1 MNLQRKKSICVY
13 CAHRDG
19 AKPSYLQ
26 AAQDTGEMIA
36 RLNMRLV
43 YGAGSVGLMGKV
55 ANSAQSGNAEVFGV
69 IPEHLLDLEIGKD
82 DIDSFIVTE
91 NMHERKKI
99 MVLNSDAFIL
109 LPGGFGSLDEFFEL
123 ITWRQLGLHN
133 KPCFIFNVNGYW
145 NPLLK
150 LIDNQISEGFVL
162 SNNKSFFSVVESID
176 ELESKLIQSLS

>member
-36 RLNMRLV
+36 RYNMRLV

-69 IPEHLLDLEIGKD
+69 IPEHLLELEIGKD

-145 NPLLK
+145 NSLLQ

-162 SNNKSFFSVVESID
+162 SNNKKFFSVVENID
-176 ELESKLIQSLS
+176 ELETKLIQSLS

>member
-109 LPGGFGSLDEFFEL
+109 LPGGF
-123 ITWRQLGLHN
+123 
-133 KPCFIFNVNGYW
+133 
-145 NPLLK
+145 
-150 LIDNQISEGFVL
+150 
-162 SNNKSFFSVVESID
+162 
-176 ELESKLIQSLS
+176 

>member
-19 AKPSYLQ
+19 TKSSYLQ
-26 AAQDTGEMIA
+26 AATDTGNMIA
-36 RLNMRLV
+36 RNSMRLV
-43 YGAGSVGLMGKV
+43 YGAGNVGLMGEV

-69 IPEHLLDLEIGKD
+69 IPKHLLEQEIGKK
-82 DIDSFIVTE
+82 DIDTFIITE

-123 ITWRQLGLHN
+123 ITWRQLGLHS

-145 NPLLK
+145 DPLLK
-150 LIDNQISEGFVL
+150 LIENQISEGFVQ
-162 SNNKSFFSVVESID
+162 SNNKKFYSIVNTID
-176 ELESKLIQSLS
+176 ELETKLIQALS